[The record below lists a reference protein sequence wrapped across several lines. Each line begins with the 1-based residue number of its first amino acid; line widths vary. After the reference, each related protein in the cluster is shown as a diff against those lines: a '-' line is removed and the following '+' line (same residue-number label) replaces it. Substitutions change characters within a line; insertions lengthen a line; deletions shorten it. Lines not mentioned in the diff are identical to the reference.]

1 MRLPGRKPAPT
12 LDHLVVGLGNPGPR
26 YRDTRHN
33 LGFKV
38 AEELARRL
46 DAGSPRS
53 KHGGRLWEA
62 RDGDLRLALLC
73 PDTYMN
79 ESGRSVAQAMRFYKL
94 PPEQLLVLHDE
105 IDLPLGDIRAKAG
118 GGLAGH
124 NGLRSIA
131 RELGSSD
138 FMRVRLGIGR
148 PEPGDRRPVADWV
161 LLPFEPGVDVDAIVQ
176 EGADCT
182 QLVLRDGIDAAMREF
197 NGR

>member
-1 MRLPGRKPAPT
+1 VRLPGRKPAPT
-12 LDHLVVGLGNPGPR
+12 LDHLIVGLGNPGPR
-26 YRDTRHN
+26 DRDTRHN

-94 PPEQLLVLHDE
+94 APEQLLVLHDE
-105 IDLPLGDIRAKAG
+105 IDLPLGDIR
-118 GGLAGH
+118 
-124 NGLRSIA
+124 SVA

-148 PEPGDRRPVADWV
+148 PERGDRRPVADWV

-176 EGADCT
+176 EGADCA
-182 QLVLRDGIDAAMREF
+182 QVVLRDGIDAAMRQF